1 MVSLPSV
8 ENDGFEDDWQNAI
21 VMPDLIGHLL
31 YRNSEIAIIGIARL
45 DKNLTSFRFLPS
57 GLRRRG
63 GVISKS
69 RFIRYAHGVI

>member
-31 YRNSEIAIIGIARL
+31 YRNSEIAEPDTL
-45 DKNLTSFRFLPS
+45 FL
-57 GLRRRG
+57 
-63 GVISKS
+63 
-69 RFIRYAHGVI
+69 

>member
-31 YRNSEIAIIGIARL
+31 YRNSEIAIIGKAR
-45 DKNLTSFRFLPS
+45 
-57 GLRRRG
+57 
-63 GVISKS
+63 
-69 RFIRYAHGVI
+69 

>member
-31 YRNSEIAIIGIARL
+31 YRNSEIRQKPHFVSVFALWVLACA
-45 DKNLTSFRFLPS
+45 K
-57 GLRRRG
+57 
-63 GVISKS
+63 ISKS
-69 RFIRYAHGVI
+69 PLCSLRSLGELVELTS